1 MAQGIILF
9 LCGLGGIILRVE
21 NYSRMISY
29 NPKDWYHG
37 IIMVGKADTLRKL
50 IGPIVMVSI
59 FSAIVI
65 YIDLNVL
72 TVMEQEKASRIS
84 VMHSLLGFVISLLL
98 VFRTNTAYERW
109 WEGRKLWG
117 ALLNCSRNMSIRLQ
131 ALLHNHPE
139 ELTELKRLLINY
151 PYALKNHLRNVV
163 NDSNDELESSY
174 HISGLA
180 KQQHIPLHISDSIY
194 SRLQELNKKG
204 VINTENFIALG
215 TDWQQLMEICG
226 ACERIK
232 NTPIPFSYSTF
243 IKKFLIIYI
252 FTLPIAYGPSLGY
265 YAVPIVAFIFYVL
278 TSLELIAEEIE
289 NPFGIDDNDLPLDE
303 ISKNIRL
310 SVENIIPSTT
320 NN

>member
-1 MAQGIILF
+1 
-9 LCGLGGIILRVE
+9 
-21 NYSRMISY
+21 MISY

-50 IGPIVMVSI
+50 IVPILIVSLY
-59 FSAIVI
+59 SAIVV

-72 TVMEQEKASRIS
+72 SVLEQEKASKIS
-84 VMHSLLGFVISLLL
+84 VMHNLLGFVISLLL

-117 ALLNCSRNMSIRLQ
+117 TLVNCSRNLSIRLS
-131 ALLHNHPE
+131 AITKDSPDDLRE
-139 ELTELKRLLINY
+139 FKRLIINF
-151 PYALKNHLRNVV
+151 PYALKNHLRNISSM
-163 NDSNDELESSY
+163 DEAELEEKFQIKELKTQKHLPQY
-174 HISGLA
+174 
-180 KQQHIPLHISDSIY
+180 ISDNFY
-194 SRLQELNKKG
+194 NRLVRLNQEGK
-204 VINTENFIALG
+204 INTENFIAVS
-215 TDWQQLMEICG
+215 TDWQQLMEVCG

-252 FTLPIAYGPSLGY
+252 FTLPIAYGPTLGY

-289 NPFGIDDNDLPLDE
+289 NPFGTDDNDLPLDE
-303 ISKNIRL
+303 ISKTIRV
-310 SVENIIPSTT
+310 SVDTIIKERV
-320 NN
+320 

>member
-1 MAQGIILF
+1 
-9 LCGLGGIILRVE
+9 
-21 NYSRMISY
+21 MISY

-50 IGPIVMVSI
+50 IVPILIVSLY
-59 FSAIVI
+59 SAIVV

-72 TVMEQEKASRIS
+72 SVLEQEKASKIS
-84 VMHSLLGFVISLLL
+84 VMHNLLGFVISLLL

-117 ALLNCSRNMSIRLQ
+117 TLVNCSRNLSIRLS
-131 ALLHNHPE
+131 AITKDSPDDLIE
-139 ELTELKRLLINY
+139 FKRLIINF
-151 PYALKNHLRNVV
+151 PYALKNHLRNISSM
-163 NDSNDELESSY
+163 DEAELEEKFQIKELKTQKHLPQY
-174 HISGLA
+174 
-180 KQQHIPLHISDSIY
+180 ISDNFY
-194 SRLQELNKKG
+194 NRLVRLNQEGK
-204 VINTENFIALG
+204 INTENFIAVS
-215 TDWQQLMEICG
+215 TDWQQLMEVCG

-252 FTLPIAYGPSLGY
+252 FTLPIAYGPTLGY

-289 NPFGIDDNDLPLDE
+289 NPFGTDDNDLPLDE
-303 ISKNIRL
+303 ISKTIRV
-310 SVENIIPSTT
+310 SVDTIIKERV
-320 NN
+320 

>member
-1 MAQGIILF
+1 
-9 LCGLGGIILRVE
+9 
-21 NYSRMISY
+21 MISY

-50 IGPIVMVSI
+50 IVPILIVSLY
-59 FSAIVI
+59 SAIVV

-72 TVMEQEKASRIS
+72 SVLEQEKASKIS
-84 VMHSLLGFVISLLL
+84 VMHNLLGFVISLLL

-117 ALLNCSRNMSIRLQ
+117 TLVNCSRNLSIRLS
-131 ALLHNHPE
+131 AITKDSPDDLIE
-139 ELTELKRLLINY
+139 FKRLIINF
-151 PYALKNHLRNVV
+151 PYALKNHLRNISSM
-163 NDSNDELESSY
+163 DEAELEEKFQIKKLKTQKHLPQY
-174 HISGLA
+174 
-180 KQQHIPLHISDSIY
+180 ISDNFY
-194 SRLQELNKKG
+194 NRLVRLNQEGK
-204 VINTENFIALG
+204 INTENFIAVS
-215 TDWQQLMEICG
+215 TDWQQLMEVCG

-252 FTLPIAYGPSLGY
+252 FTLPIAYGPTLGY

-289 NPFGIDDNDLPLDE
+289 NPFGTDDNDLPLDE
-303 ISKNIRL
+303 ISKTIRV
-310 SVENIIPSTT
+310 SVDTIIKERV
-320 NN
+320 

>member
-1 MAQGIILF
+1 
-9 LCGLGGIILRVE
+9 
-21 NYSRMISY
+21 MISY

-50 IGPIVMVSI
+50 IVPILIVSLY
-59 FSAIVI
+59 SAIVV

-72 TVMEQEKASRIS
+72 SVLEQEKASKIS
-84 VMHSLLGFVISLLL
+84 VMHNLLGFVISLLL

-117 ALLNCSRNMSIRLQ
+117 TLVNCSRNMSIRLS
-131 ALLHNHPE
+131 AILKDSPD
-139 ELTELKRLLINY
+139 ELKEFKKLVINF
-151 PYALKNHLRNVV
+151 PFALKNHLRNIASM
-163 NDSNDELESSY
+163 DESELEERF
-174 HISGLA
+174 HITEL
-180 KQQHIPLHISDSIY
+180 KTQKHMPQYISDKIY
-194 SRLQELNKKG
+194 DRLVKLNQSGK
-204 VINTENFIALG
+204 INTENFIAVS
-215 TDWQQLMEICG
+215 TDWQQLMEVCG

-252 FTLPIAYGPSLGY
+252 FSLPIAYGPTLGY

-289 NPFGIDDNDLPLDE
+289 NPFGTDDNDLPLDD
-303 ISKNIRL
+303 IAKNIRT
-310 SVENIIPSTT
+310 SVENILKTPAA
-320 NN
+320 

>member
-1 MAQGIILF
+1 
-9 LCGLGGIILRVE
+9 
-21 NYSRMISY
+21 MISY

-50 IGPIVMVSI
+50 IVPILIVSLY
-59 FSAIVI
+59 SAIVV

-72 TVMEQEKASRIS
+72 SVLEQEKASKIS
-84 VMHSLLGFVISLLL
+84 VMHNLLGFVISLLL

-117 ALLNCSRNMSIRLQ
+117 TLVNCSRNLSIRLS
-131 ALLHNHPE
+131 AIAKGSPDDLRE
-139 ELTELKRLLINY
+139 FKRLIINF
-151 PYALKNHLRNVV
+151 PYALKNHLRNISSM
-163 NDSNDELESSY
+163 DEAELEEHF
-174 HISGLA
+174 HIKDL
-180 KQQHIPLHISDSIY
+180 KTQKHVPQFISDSIY
-194 SRLQELNKKG
+194 SRLVRLNQEGK
-204 VINTENFIALG
+204 INTENFIAAS
-215 TDWQQLMEICG
+215 TDWQQLMEVCG

-252 FTLPIAYGPSLGY
+252 FTLPIAYGPTLGY

-289 NPFGIDDNDLPLDE
+289 NPFGTDDNDLPLDE
-303 ISKNIRL
+303 IAKNIRA
-310 SVENIIPSTT
+310 SVDTILK
-320 NN
+320 NNV

>member
-1 MAQGIILF
+1 
-9 LCGLGGIILRVE
+9 
-21 NYSRMISY
+21 
-29 NPKDWYHG
+29 
-37 IIMVGKADTLRKL
+37 
-50 IGPIVMVSI
+50 
-59 FSAIVI
+59 
-65 YIDLNVL
+65 
-72 TVMEQEKASRIS
+72 
-84 VMHSLLGFVISLLL
+84 LLGFVISLLL

-117 ALLNCSRNMSIRLQ
+117 ALLNCSRNMSMRLHV
-131 ALLHNHPE
+131 LLRDEPE
-139 ELTELKRLLINY
+139 HMKSLKTLLINY
-151 PYALKNHLRNVV
+151 PYALKNHLRNLVSD
-163 NDSNDELESSY
+163 NNDELDTTY

-180 KQQHIPLHISDSIY
+180 KHKHIPVYISDSIY

-204 VINTENFIALG
+204 VINTENFISLG

-289 NPFGIDDNDLPLDE
+289 NPFGTDDNDLPLDE
-303 ISKNIRL
+303 IAKNIRV
-310 SVENIIPSTT
+310 SVETIMHSTPE
-320 NN
+320 N